1 MINVNDT
8 VSHIEFPPFNGI
20 VMAID
25 EQEFM
30 TKVCVRRLDN
40 DTLFWGDIQNFKL
53 VDSHSHYEDDCQTI
67 DAEYT
72 IVD

>member
-1 MINVNDT
+1 MIRVNDT

-40 DTLFWGDIQNFKL
+40 DTLFWGDIQNFEL
-53 VDSHSHYEDDCQTI
+53 VNSHKEDDCNII